1 MAPIGEFVY
10 HRRVQYKETDAS
22 GIVHFSSFFV
32 YAEEAEHAMWR
43 AAGLS
48 VEPVH
53 TDIGWPRVSASFDFF
68 KPLRFEDEIEVR
80 IRMVERT
87 AKTFGYQ
94 STILVRG
101 EIAAIGTS
109 TSICV
114 RKVPGEPLRAADIP
128 SDIAA
133 RFELL
138 PVVERVRPALSA
150 RADRDAH
157 AVREG
162 IGRVQNEGL
171 SS

>member
-1 MAPIGEFVY
+1 VATIGEFVY

-48 VEPVH
+48 VEPAH
-53 TDIGWPRVSASFDFF
+53 TEIGWPRVSASFDFF
-68 KPLRFEDEIEVR
+68 KPLRFDDEIEVR
-80 IRMVERT
+80 IRMVERS
-87 AKTFGYQ
+87 AKTFRYQ
-94 STILVRG
+94 SAILVRG

-128 SDIAA
+128 GDIAD
-133 RFELL
+133 RFEVL
-138 PVVERVRPALSA
+138 PAVDRVRRALSA
-150 RADRDAH
+150 AADCDPH
-157 AVREG
+157 AVGEG
-162 IGRVQNEGL
+162 VGRVQNEGL
-171 SS
+171 SG